1 MQTVTLGTGSAGPLT
16 VSALGFGGMALT
28 SAYGGLSADE
38 ALAVLNTAVDDGI
51 TFVDTANVYADGTNE
66 ELVGRLLADRRDEV
80 VVATKFGIVHGA
92 DGTRHARGDAA
103 YVRRCA
109 EESLQR
115 LGADVIDLYYLHR
128 RDLSVPL
135 SETVGAMAALVEA
148 GLVRHLALCEV
159 TAAEI
164 REAHAVHP
172 ITAVQSEWSV
182 FSRDVEHAVVPACAQ
197 LGIGFVPFAPLG
209 RGFLAGAVR
218 SVADLGPDDA
228 RHDFPRFDADNL
240 GANLE
245 LLAEI
250 EASAHETGITLAEMA
265 LAWLYAK
272 GEDAGL
278 TVVPIPG
285 SRHPE
290 RNRQNAAAVDIS
302 LSAEQVAELDSAAAR
317 VAGARSRDRSWVS
330 EGRERSAD

>member
-1 MQTVTLGTGSAGPLT
+1 MEHVTLGTGAAGPLT

-28 SAYGGLSADE
+28 SAYGGLASDE
-38 ALAVLNTAVDDGI
+38 ALAVLNAAVDDGI
-51 TFVDTANVYADGTNE
+51 TFIDTANVYGDGTNE

-80 VVATKFGIVHGA
+80 TVATKFGIVHGA
-92 DGTRHARGDAA
+92 DGTRHARGDAD

-115 LGADVIDLYYLHR
+115 LGTETIDLFYLHR

-135 SETVGAMAALVEA
+135 SETVGAMASLVTD
-148 GLVRHLALCEV
+148 GLVRHLGLCEV
-159 TAAEI
+159 TAEEL
-164 REAHAVHP
+164 REAHEVHP

-182 FSRDVEHAVVPACAQ
+182 FSRDVERAVVPACAQ
-197 LGIGFVPFAPLG
+197 LGVGFVPFSPLG
-209 RGFLAGAVR
+209 RGFLAGSVR
-218 SVADLGPDDA
+218 SAADLGPDDA
-228 RHDFPRFDADNL
+228 RHGFPRFDD
-240 GANLE
+240 ANLKANLA

-250 EASAHETGITLAEMA
+250 EASAHETGITLAEMS

-272 GEDAGL
+272 GEEAGV
-278 TVVPIPG
+278 TDVPIPG

-302 LSAEQVAELDSAAAR
+302 LSAEQVAELDGAAAR
-317 VAGARSRDRSWVS
+317 VSGGRSRDRSWVS
-330 EGRERSAD
+330 EGREDADA